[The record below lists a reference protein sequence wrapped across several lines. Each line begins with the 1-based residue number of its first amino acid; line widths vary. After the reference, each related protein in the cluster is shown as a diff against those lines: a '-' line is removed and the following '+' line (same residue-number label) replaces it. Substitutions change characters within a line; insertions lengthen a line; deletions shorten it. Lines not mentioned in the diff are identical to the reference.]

1 VIKVIWDLG
10 ENSTSMG
17 GVKEM
22 KTLVYQK
29 KILEEVKDLPEEQIS
44 NLLKI
49 IRIFKNSI
57 SQQRKE
63 DVGLKKEFREWD
75 KLSDEAFVDFERKLQ

>member
-1 VIKVIWDLG
+1 
-10 ENSTSMG
+10 MG

-57 SQQRKE
+57 IQQRKE
-63 DVGLKKEFREWD
+63 DIGLKKEFIEWD

>member
-1 VIKVIWDLG
+1 MEIVG
-10 ENSTSMG
+10 QNSTNIG
-17 GVKEM
+17 GTKEM

-57 SQQRKE
+57 IKQRKV
-63 DVGLKKEFREWD
+63 DVGLNKEFREWD
-75 KLSDEAFVDFERKLQ
+75 KLSDEAFVNFERKL

>member
-1 VIKVIWDLG
+1 VG
-10 ENSTSMG
+10 QNSTNIG
-17 GVKEM
+17 GTKEM

-57 SQQRKE
+57 IKQRKV
-63 DVGLKKEFREWD
+63 DVGLNKEFREWD
-75 KLSDEAFVDFERKLQ
+75 KLSDEAFVNFERKL

>member
-1 VIKVIWDLG
+1 
-10 ENSTSMG
+10 MG
-17 GVKEM
+17 GTKEM
-22 KTLVYQK
+22 KTLAYQK

-57 SQQRKE
+57 IKQIKE

-75 KLSDEAFVDFERKLQ
+75 KLSDEAFVNFERKL

>member
-1 VIKVIWDLG
+1 
-10 ENSTSMG
+10 
-17 GVKEM
+17 M

-57 SQQRKE
+57 IKQRKV
-63 DVGLKKEFREWD
+63 DVGLNKEFREWD
-75 KLSDEAFVDFERKLQ
+75 KLSDEAFVNFERKL